1 VPRRRQPLFAIP
13 LLAGALAASLMLAG
27 PSARAQP
34 ANTGTNAAAAD
45 DGGSTSFLSPQLNGI
60 PQRFRST
67 RSGADNGPSRFG
79 QLPRSDDPA
88 LGVGIT
94 GFDSSNARK
103 RRTKPGQAGQRAQGG
118 AQGAQGAKPAGAGDV
133 AAQPPGT
140 TTPAADPAANV
151 ATPGPTPKQ
160 LQPPGAPLT
169 PRLRL
174 QNRPGA
180 PPPDTDAVPTTI
192 ATQVPSRRPFPEDK
206 PFDPL
211 GVQAGAFNFRPAME
225 YSRGWD
231 GNAARNSGPPR
242 QSSWFNIYSPELLVN
257 SNWERH
263 EFTATMR
270 GSYVTYDTMHQLDRP
285 NAEVRLNGRIDV
297 TRDTRIDLESRYLL
311 FTDYLGSPNIQTG
324 LAHLPLAHD
333 YGATVGFGQRFNR
346 FDFTLKGLVDR
357 TVYNDSEFIDGTTS
371 SNAGRNFNRYA
382 AQLRNSYEVTPGVR
396 PFAEVGIDRRQYDLM
411 FDSGG
416 NDRTS
421 DGRYAKVGTTFEL
434 RPTLTGEASFGYLLR
449 SYEDPTLLDVR
460 GWTTDAAIVWWASP
474 LTSVKLLS
482 TTTTGESTIPGVSG
496 QFTRETAI
504 QIDHAFRRWLIATF
518 RFGRAFDQY
527 IGSTREDIRY
537 IASTGLAYYL
547 SRELVLKGEFRQ
559 EWRHSNTPG
568 NDYFTNVWL
577 VGLRLQR

>member
-1 VPRRRQPLFAIP
+1 
-13 LLAGALAASLMLAG
+13 
-27 PSARAQP
+27 
-34 ANTGTNAAAAD
+34 
-45 DGGSTSFLSPQLNGI
+45 
-60 PQRFRST
+60 
-67 RSGADNGPSRFG
+67 
-79 QLPRSDDPA
+79 
-88 LGVGIT
+88 
-94 GFDSSNARK
+94 
-103 RRTKPGQAGQRAQGG
+103 
-118 AQGAQGAKPAGAGDV
+118 
-133 AAQPPGT
+133 
-140 TTPAADPAANV
+140 
-151 ATPGPTPKQ
+151 
-160 LQPPGAPLT
+160 
-169 PRLRL
+169 
-174 QNRPGA
+174 
-180 PPPDTDAVPTTI
+180 
-192 ATQVPSRRPFPEDK
+192 
-206 PFDPL
+206 
-211 GVQAGAFNFRPAME
+211 
-225 YSRGWD
+225 
-231 GNAARNSGPPR
+231 
-242 QSSWFNIYSPELLVN
+242 
-257 SNWERH
+257 
-263 EFTATMR
+263 
-270 GSYVTYDTMHQLDRP
+270 
-285 NAEVRLNGRIDV
+285 V
-297 TRDTRIDLESRYLL
+297 TRDARIDLETRYLL

-382 AQLRNSYEVTPGVR
+382 TQLRTGYEVTPGVR

-460 GWTTDAAIVWWASP
+460 GWTTDAAIVWWPSA
-474 LTSVKLLS
+474 LTSFKLLS

-518 RFGRAFDQY
+518 RLGRAFDQY
-527 IGSTREDIRY
+527 VGSTREDIRY
-537 IASTGLAYYL
+537 ITSTGLAYYL

-559 EWRHSNTPG
+559 EWRHSNIPG
-568 NDYFTNVWL
+568 NDFFTNVWL